1 MAYSGLLR
9 GFSNEEFEKRVDR
22 AQRLLHEEG
31 ISALLVCTEP
41 EVRYLTG
48 FHTPFWQSPTRPWF
62 VILPRSGKPVAVIPS
77 IGEASMSETWIDDIR
92 TWSSPNPSDEGVSLL
107 AETLREILDTPSE
120 ISNESL
126 KIGLPMGNETHLRMP
141 LIDFQQLNEKLS
153 PHIFVDAT
161 EIIKT
166 LRCIKS
172 EEEIAKI
179 TKICEIVSDGFA
191 SLSNLL
197 NVGMTEREA
206 FQLFRLK
213 LLELG
218 ADEVPYLVG
227 ATGPGFS
234 DIIKQP
240 SDRVIQPGDLVMF
253 DTGSTYDGYFSDF
266 DRNMAFQFAD
276 DKAKSAY
283 KIVWEATE
291 AALKVAV
298 PGNTTS
304 DLWEAMASVLETES
318 ARNDSV
324 GRFGHGL
331 GMQVTE
337 WPSNTRNDGTVLQE
351 GMVLTVEPNI
361 FWGDDHIMVHEE
373 NFVIRSDGVEL
384 LSRRAASELE
394 IIT

>member
-77 IGEASMSETWIDDIR
+77 IGEASMNETWIDDIR

-107 AETLREILDTPSE
+107 AETLREILDTPCE

-240 SDRVIQPGDLVMF
+240 SDRVIEPGDLVMF

>member
-1 MAYSGLLR
+1 
-9 GFSNEEFEKRVDR
+9 
-22 AQRLLHEEG
+22 
-31 ISALLVCTEP
+31 
-41 EVRYLTG
+41 
-48 FHTPFWQSPTRPWF
+48 
-62 VILPRSGKPVAVIPS
+62 
-77 IGEASMSETWIDDIR
+77 MSETWIDDIR

-107 AETLREILDTPSE
+107 AETLREILDTPCE

-240 SDRVIQPGDLVMF
+240 SDRVIEPGDLVMF

>member
-9 GFSNEEFEKRVDR
+9 GFSDEEFEKRVDR

-291 AALKVAV
+291 AALKVAI

-337 WPSNTRNDGTVLQE
+337 WPSNTRSDGTVLQE

-361 FWGDDHIMVHEE
+361 SWGDDHIMVHEE

>member
-9 GFSNEEFEKRVDR
+9 GFSDEEFEKRVDR

-166 LRCIKS
+166 LRCIES
-172 EEEIAKI
+172 EGEIAKI
-179 TKICEIVSDGFA
+179 AKICEIVSDGFA

-283 KIVWEATE
+283 KIVWKATE

>member
-9 GFSNEEFEKRVDR
+9 GFPDEEFEQRVDR
-22 AQRLLHEEG
+22 AQRLLHEGG

-77 IGEASMSETWIDDIR
+77 IGEVSMNETWIDDIR

-107 AETLREILDTPSE
+107 ADTLSEILAIPSE
-120 ISNESL
+120 ISDERF
-126 KIGLPMGNETHLRMP
+126 KIGLPMGSETHLRMP
-141 LIDFQQLNEKLS
+141 LVDFEQLNEKLY

-161 EIIKT
+161 EIVKT

-172 EEEIAKI
+172 EREIAKI

-206 FQLFRLK
+206 FQSFRLK

-291 AALKVAV
+291 AALKVAI

-304 DLWEAMASVLETES
+304 ALWEAMASVLETES
-318 ARNDSV
+318 DRNDSV
-324 GRFGHGL
+324 GRFGHGI

-373 NFVIRSDGVEL
+373 NFVVRPDGIEL
-384 LSRRAASELE
+384 LSKRASSELE
-394 IIT
+394 IIP

>member
-1 MAYSGLLR
+1 MVYPDLLR
-9 GFSNEEFEKRVDR
+9 GFPDEEFEQRVDR
-22 AQRLLHEEG
+22 AQMLLQEEG
-31 ISALLVCTEP
+31 LSALLVCTEP

-62 VILPRSGKPVAVIPS
+62 VILPRSGKPIAVIPS
-77 IGEASMSETWIDDIR
+77 IGEASMNETWIDDIR
-92 TWSSPNPSDEGVSLL
+92 TWSSPNPFDEGVSLL
-107 AETLREILDTPSE
+107 ADTLNEILATPSKTPDE
-120 ISNESL
+120 NF
-126 KIGLPMGNETHLRMP
+126 KIGLPMGSETHLRMP
-141 LIDFQQLNEKLS
+141 LVDFEQLNEKLY
-153 PHIFVDAT
+153 PNIFVDAT
-161 EIIKT
+161 EIIKS

-172 EEEIAKI
+172 EREISKI
-179 TKICEIVSDGFA
+179 SKICQIVSDGFA
-191 SLSNLL
+191 SLSDLL
-197 NVGMTEREA
+197 NVGMSEREA
-206 FQLFRLK
+206 FQSFRLK

-240 SDRVIQPGDLVMF
+240 SDRIIQPGDLVMF

-266 DRNMAFQFAD
+266 DRNMAFKFAD

-291 AALKVAV
+291 AALKIAI

-304 DLWEAMASVLETES
+304 DLWEAMGSVLETES

-337 WPSNTRNDGTVLQE
+337 WPSNTLNDGTVLQE
-351 GMVLTVEPNI
+351 GMVLTVEPNLS
-361 FWGDDHIMVHEE
+361 WGDDHIMVHEE
-373 NFVIRSDGVEL
+373 NFVVRADGIEL
-384 LSRRAASELE
+384 LSRRASSELE
-394 IIT
+394 IIP

>member
-107 AETLREILDTPSE
+107 AETLREILDTPCE

-153 PHIFVDAT
+153 PHIFLDAT

-240 SDRVIQPGDLVMF
+240 SDRVIEPGDLVMF

-283 KIVWEATE
+283 KIVWKATE

>member
-107 AETLREILDTPSE
+107 AETLREILDTPCE

-240 SDRVIQPGDLVMF
+240 SDRVIEPGDLVMF

>member
-9 GFSNEEFEKRVDR
+9 GFPDEEFEQRVDR
-22 AQRLLHEEG
+22 AQRLLHEGG

-77 IGEASMSETWIDDIR
+77 IGEVSMNETWIDDIR

-107 AETLREILDTPSE
+107 ADTLSEILAIPSE
-120 ISNESL
+120 ISDERF
-126 KIGLPMGNETHLRMP
+126 KIGLPMGSETHLRMP
-141 LIDFQQLNEKLS
+141 LVDFEQLNEKLY

-161 EIIKT
+161 EIVKT

-172 EEEIAKI
+172 EREIAKI

-206 FQLFRLK
+206 FQSFRLK

-276 DKAKSAY
+276 DKAKSASGE
-283 KIVWEATE
+283 KG
-291 AALKVAV
+291 K
-298 PGNTTS
+298 
-304 DLWEAMASVLETES
+304 SVDKGKETKKK
-318 ARNDSV
+318 
-324 GRFGHGL
+324 
-331 GMQVTE
+331 
-337 WPSNTRNDGTVLQE
+337 
-351 GMVLTVEPNI
+351 
-361 FWGDDHIMVHEE
+361 
-373 NFVIRSDGVEL
+373 
-384 LSRRAASELE
+384 
-394 IIT
+394 

>member
-9 GFSNEEFEKRVDR
+9 GFSDEEFEKRVDR

-107 AETLREILDTPSE
+107 AETLREILDTPCE

-240 SDRVIQPGDLVMF
+240 SDRVIEPGDLVMF

>member
-1 MAYSGLLR
+1 
-9 GFSNEEFEKRVDR
+9 
-22 AQRLLHEEG
+22 
-31 ISALLVCTEP
+31 
-41 EVRYLTG
+41 
-48 FHTPFWQSPTRPWF
+48 
-62 VILPRSGKPVAVIPS
+62 
-77 IGEASMSETWIDDIR
+77 
-92 TWSSPNPSDEGVSLL
+92 
-107 AETLREILDTPSE
+107 
-120 ISNESL
+120 
-126 KIGLPMGNETHLRMP
+126 
-141 LIDFQQLNEKLS
+141 
-153 PHIFVDAT
+153 
-161 EIIKT
+161 
-166 LRCIKS
+166 
-172 EEEIAKI
+172 
-179 TKICEIVSDGFA
+179 
-191 SLSNLL
+191 
-197 NVGMTEREA
+197 
-206 FQLFRLK
+206 
-213 LLELG
+213 
-218 ADEVPYLVG
+218 
-227 ATGPGFS
+227 
-234 DIIKQP
+234 
-240 SDRVIQPGDLVMF
+240 
-253 DTGSTYDGYFSDF
+253 
-266 DRNMAFQFAD
+266 MAFQFAD

>member
-77 IGEASMSETWIDDIR
+77 IGEASMNETWIDDIR

-107 AETLREILDTPSE
+107 AETLREILDTPCE

-172 EEEIAKI
+172 EEEIAK
-179 TKICEIVSDGFA
+179 
-191 SLSNLL
+191 NY
-197 NVGMTEREA
+197 
-206 FQLFRLK
+206 Q
-213 LLELG
+213 
-218 ADEVPYLVG
+218 
-227 ATGPGFS
+227 
-234 DIIKQP
+234 
-240 SDRVIQPGDLVMF
+240 
-253 DTGSTYDGYFSDF
+253 
-266 DRNMAFQFAD
+266 NM
-276 DKAKSAY
+276 
-283 KIVWEATE
+283 
-291 AALKVAV
+291 
-298 PGNTTS
+298 
-304 DLWEAMASVLETES
+304 
-318 ARNDSV
+318 
-324 GRFGHGL
+324 
-331 GMQVTE
+331 
-337 WPSNTRNDGTVLQE
+337 
-351 GMVLTVEPNI
+351 
-361 FWGDDHIMVHEE
+361 
-373 NFVIRSDGVEL
+373 
-384 LSRRAASELE
+384 
-394 IIT
+394 

>member
-9 GFSNEEFEKRVDR
+9 GFPNEEFEKRVDR
-22 AQRLLHEEG
+22 AQRMLHEEG

-77 IGEASMSETWIDDIR
+77 IGEVSMNETWIDDIR

-120 ISNESL
+120 ISNEGL

-172 EEEIAKI
+172 EREIAKI
-179 TKICEIVSDGFA
+179 TRICEIVSDGFA

-206 FQLFRLK
+206 FQSFRLK

-283 KIVWEATE
+283 KIVWEATD
-291 AALKVAV
+291 AALKVAM

-304 DLWEAMASVLETES
+304 DLWKAMASVLETES

-337 WPSNTRNDGTVLQE
+337 WPSNTRNDGTILQE

>member
-1 MAYSGLLR
+1 MVYSGLLR
-9 GFSNEEFEKRVDR
+9 GFSDEEFEKRVDR

-77 IGEASMSETWIDDIR
+77 IGEASMNETWIDDIR

-120 ISNESL
+120 ISNDGL

-141 LIDFQQLNEKLS
+141 LVDFEKLNEKLS

-172 EEEIAKI
+172 EGEIAKI
-179 TKICEIVSDGFA
+179 TRICEIVSDGFA

-206 FQLFRLK
+206 FQSFRLK

-291 AALKVAV
+291 AALKVAI